1 MKRGFLI
8 VILSAI
14 VGGLTSY
21 VVVRKATECQ
31 SGTVAAPAGAQ
42 FRTVNLST
50 DNWPDFTYA
59 AENAVDAV
67 VYVKVKATESGQAM
81 PNSIFDF
88 FFGMPQGPAQ
98 PREKVG
104 SGSGVIIREDGY
116 IVTNNHVIEGATQ
129 IEVTLNTNQTYPAK
143 LVGTDPATDVALLKI
158 EASDLPVIPFGDSDK
173 LRLGEWVIAIGSPYD
188 LRSTITAGIVSAKGR
203 SMPNYTG
210 EFKIESF
217 IQTDAAVNPGNSG
230 GALVD
235 KSGNLVGINTAI
247 ISQTGSYAG

>member
-67 VYVKVKATESGQAM
+67 V
-81 PNSIFDF
+81 
-88 FFGMPQGPAQ
+88 
-98 PREKVG
+98 
-104 SGSGVIIREDGY
+104 
-116 IVTNNHVIEGATQ
+116 
-129 IEVTLNTNQTYPAK
+129 
-143 LVGTDPATDVALLKI
+143 
-158 EASDLPVIPFGDSDK
+158 
-173 LRLGEWVIAIGSPYD
+173 
-188 LRSTITAGIVSAKGR
+188 
-203 SMPNYTG
+203 
-210 EFKIESF
+210 
-217 IQTDAAVNPGNSG
+217 
-230 GALVD
+230 
-235 KSGNLVGINTAI
+235 
-247 ISQTGSYAG
+247 

>member
-31 SGTVAAPAGAQ
+31 SGTVTVPAGAQ

-98 PREKVG
+98 PRE
-104 SGSGVIIREDGY
+104 
-116 IVTNNHVIEGATQ
+116 
-129 IEVTLNTNQTYPAK
+129 
-143 LVGTDPATDVALLKI
+143 
-158 EASDLPVIPFGDSDK
+158 
-173 LRLGEWVIAIGSPYD
+173 
-188 LRSTITAGIVSAKGR
+188 
-203 SMPNYTG
+203 
-210 EFKIESF
+210 
-217 IQTDAAVNPGNSG
+217 
-230 GALVD
+230 
-235 KSGNLVGINTAI
+235 
-247 ISQTGSYAG
+247 